1 MRWLLVACLLTAS
14 ACASAPERAEEAAAV
29 TAFASPVTGAVARSA
44 GDPGRPQLHAFR
56 GMTTDSE
63 VIHGD
68 PDAPGQP
75 FVIRIRELAGGIV
88 PPHTHPVDEHIT
100 VLEGTWWFG
109 TGERFDR
116 AKLTPLPAGSYAF
129 APKGTT
135 MFAWAPE
142 AAVVQVHG
150 VGPFHIHWRG
160 GMRTLDDP
168 GAETAFR
175 FRKGETVRSPRGAGR
190 IRQGYASGELIQY
203 EIEGDGRLFVAQEAE
218 LRR

>member
-1 MRWLLVACLLTAS
+1 MRRPVLAPVLWLA
-14 ACASAPERAEEAAAV
+14 ACASASESPPRGATA
-29 TAFASPVTGAVARSA
+29 TAFASPVTGVVARSA
-44 GDPGRPQLHAFR
+44 GAADRPQLHAFR
-56 GMTTDSE
+56 GMSTDSE

-88 PPHTHPVDEHIT
+88 PPHSHPVDEHIT

-109 TGERFDR
+109 VGERFDR
-116 AKLTPLPAGSYAF
+116 SRLTALPAGSYAF

-135 MFAWAPE
+135 MFGWAPE

-150 VGPFHIHWRG
+150 VGPFHIHWRD

-168 GAETAFR
+168 GAEGSFR
-175 FRKGETVRSPRGAGR
+175 FRKGQTVRSPRGGGR
-190 IRQGYASGELIQY
+190 IRQGYASGELVQY
-203 EIEGDGRLFVAQEAE
+203 EVESEGRLFVAQEAE
-218 LRR
+218 LR